1 VSTFTGDEPGCGS
14 SDADTSRASF
24 CVDSGSLGEILA
36 AAAASDTYEEAAD
49 TNERAGVA
57 TSRPP
62 SPTSPPFV
70 ALGLGADAAAPLA
83 PMCSLLP
90 AVVTRG
96 LCMIAWLLLLSP
108 PPLGLVATAH
118 A

>member
-83 PMCSLLP
+83 SMRSLP
-90 AVVTRG
+90 TRG